1 MILEDVK
8 LLTDE
13 AMMINMISGIIIIRV
28 VSLND
33 FSSIY
38 CTVENHWGEGLD
50 NLVRVRE
57 CFDGISILLVYDLL

>member
-1 MILEDVK
+1 MYSIFKIPEDVK

-28 VSLND
+28 VSLHD

-38 CTVENHWGEGLD
+38 CTKGK
-50 NLVRVRE
+50 E
-57 CFDGISILLVYDLL
+57 CFAGLSLLYY